1 MQCGCEECYGDGGKE
16 YRTAENGARRK
27 SWEKRARVE
36 AAWRILLP
44 YFKDVQDRAVSFR
57 EVWAVRRIL
66 TVNLPDAKERCAET
80 ALHAFLICT
89 AVAAL
94 LLSVRRGFSD
104 GPLSAGFRRRERFP
118 LPGRFTEIRKYDILT
133 SQPHVMRR
141 GYDGFRGFAARR
153 R

>member
-94 LLSVRRGFSD
+94 LPSVRCFFSYASVIRR
-104 GPLSAGFRRRERFP
+104 LSAAGAF
-118 LPGRFTEIRKYDILT
+118 
-133 SQPHVMRR
+133 S
-141 GYDGFRGFAARR
+141 FAGALYRNPKI
-153 R
+153 